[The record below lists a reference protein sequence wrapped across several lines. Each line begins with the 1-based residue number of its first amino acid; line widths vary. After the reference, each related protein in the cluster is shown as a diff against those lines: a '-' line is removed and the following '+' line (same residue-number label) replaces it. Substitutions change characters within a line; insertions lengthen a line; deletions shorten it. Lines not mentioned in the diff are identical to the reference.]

1 MVASIGQTSLPGFLN
16 LFLKVMR
23 GDPVK
28 HDDVTKGLVLD
39 TSLANMA
46 PMMVSKPDASDPDL
60 TAMLETWQEGN
71 RLFTHIYLYK
81 TSLTSASGGEE
92 SDVPNYI
99 GVAHHEGVV
108 MKHASEGGQPQYLKL
123 DFGSDGLE
131 HATTKDFPII
141 RNQTPWGEGHGKFKK
156 ARIRPEH
163 GHPKRLIRVL
173 ELVKGKPY
181 HALKWNCQS
190 FADLMWQCFP
200 EWNTAWVPDI
210 FEIFQNVARKHN
222 LLDEGNDDVSF
233 FLIHRC
239 RRLARSPFGCL

>member
-23 GDPVK
+23 GDSVK

-39 TSLANMA
+39 TLLANMA

-108 MKHASEGGQPQYLKL
+108 MKHARREGSHNTSNWTSAVMAWSMQQLRT
-123 DFGSDGLE
+123 F
-131 HATTKDFPII
+131 
-141 RNQTPWGEGHGKFKK
+141 
-156 ARIRPEH
+156 
-163 GHPKRLIRVL
+163 
-173 ELVKGKPY
+173 
-181 HALKWNCQS
+181 QS
-190 FADLMWQCFP
+190 FAIKRPGVKAMANLRRHAFVQ
-200 EWNTAWVPDI
+200 NTVIQSA
-210 FEIFQNVARKHN
+210 
-222 LLDEGNDDVSF
+222 
-233 FLIHRC
+233 
-239 RRLARSPFGCL
+239 